1 MLFFKIYFLTLLI
14 FFTIDMVWLGFLAK
28 DFYQKQIGFLMAKQI
43 NWLAAVVFYLLFV
56 FGLIFFVIYP
66 GIEKKLPPFKLF
78 LNGALFGLIA
88 YATYDLTNLA
98 TLKNW
103 PVLMTIVDIFWGSFL
118 SGITSLII
126 FLIF

>member
-1 MLFFKIYFLTLLI
+1 
-14 FFTIDMVWLGFLAK
+14 VFLAK
-28 DFYQKQIGFLMAKQI
+28 YFYKKQIVFLMEKKI
-43 NWLAAVVFYLLFV
+43 NWLAAVVFYLFFV

-66 GIEKKLPPFKLF
+66 GIEKKLPPFKLL
-78 LNGALFGLIA
+78 LNSALFGLIA